1 MTKVSGT
8 GSGLNRRTLLTA
20 MAGAAV
26 GGTFLKPGFSFA
38 QGASDDIPNLN
49 AALAELYA
57 KARAAGET
65 RVVYYTNSNETAD
78 AVGPLFQK
86 RFPGIA
92 FSGEMYEPLAGGAR
106 VLSEL
111 SRGSSADVFECSF
124 LQGRPIEQRAGF
136 DKSIDWSKYGV
147 PAARV
152 GFAGTVQCFHSL
164 LSHGYN
170 PKKANAA
177 ELPKKIADF
186 LDPKWRGRLATN
198 AFQLCAH
205 LAWHALKTKDT
216 EGAIA
221 WAKALRENQDIAIT
235 GTLDSSTGLVA
246 QGEKAVHVYGTYAG
260 FRRNSSQGASLDVF
274 STENMGGPCFL
285 LGVLDKAKSP
295 LSAQLLALWMLGAEA
310 QEALW
315 KSAYSSWG
323 LGNGGLARYVK
334 EHNIDVVWETLDNY
348 SERAQLNQ
356 QIRKAMGF
364 A

>member
-1 MTKVSGT
+1 MALS
-8 GSGLNRRTLLTA
+8 RRQILKGV
-20 MAGAAV
+20 AGAAV
-26 GGTFLKPGFSFA
+26 GGTLLKAAPGYA
-38 QGASDDIPNLN
+38 QGSAEDIPNIQ
-49 AALAELYA
+49 ATLAELYA
-57 KARAAGET
+57 KVRAAGET

-78 AVGPLFQK
+78 AIGPLFEK

-92 FSGEMYEPLAGGAR
+92 FRGEMYEPLAGGAR

-124 LQGRPIEQRAGF
+124 LQGRPIEQRGGF
-136 DKSIDWSKYGV
+136 DRSIDWSKYGV
-147 PAARV
+147 PAGRV
-152 GFAGTVQCFHSL
+152 GFAGTVQGFHSL

-170 PKKANAA
+170 PKKVTAA
-177 ELPKKIADF
+177 ALPKKIDGF
-186 LDPKWRGRLATN
+186 LDLQWRGRLATN

-216 EGAIA
+216 PGAIA
-221 WAKALRENQDIAIT
+221 WAKALREKHEIAIT

-285 LGVLDKAKSP
+285 LGVLDKAKNP
-295 LSAQLLALWMLGAEA
+295 LAAQLLALWMLTSEA
-310 QEALW
+310 QDALW
-315 KSAYSSWG
+315 TKAYSSWG
-323 LGNGGLARYVK
+323 LGNAGLAKYVK
-334 EHNIDVVWETLDNY
+334 DRNIDVVWETPENY
-348 SERAQLNQ
+348 LERAQLNQ
-356 QIRKAMGF
+356 EIRKALGF